1 MQEYA
6 VTDDER
12 EKAQIEMI
20 RIIADTR
27 KLVLEAD
34 KLCVEAVKLKTE
46 AGKLSLEIFWY
57 PVAIAIGMFSAAAT
71 VTALIIKFL

>member
-6 VTDDER
+6 MSDDER

-46 AGKLSLEIFWY
+46 AGKMSLEIFWY

-71 VTALIIKFL
+71 VTALIIKLL

>member
-6 VTDDER
+6 VTDGER

-20 RIIADTR
+20 RIIDDTR

>member
-6 VTDDER
+6 VSDDER

-46 AGKLSLEIFWY
+46 AGKMSLEIFWY

>member
-1 MQEYA
+1 MQEHA
-6 VTDDER
+6 MTDDER

-20 RIIADTR
+20 RMIADTR

-34 KLCVEAVKLKTE
+34 KLCLEADKLKTE
-46 AGKLSLEIFWY
+46 TGKMSLEIFWY
-57 PVAIAIGMFSAAAT
+57 PVAIAIGMFGATAT